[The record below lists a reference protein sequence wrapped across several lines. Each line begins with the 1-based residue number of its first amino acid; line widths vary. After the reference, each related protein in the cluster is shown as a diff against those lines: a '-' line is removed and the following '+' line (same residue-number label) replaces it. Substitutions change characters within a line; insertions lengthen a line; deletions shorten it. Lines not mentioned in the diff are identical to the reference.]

1 MSGKR
6 FLHSVLQT
14 DFGAADEGIADLYGI
29 CKRVCGDIRVFDLS
43 HTIPQFNIAAAARSL
58 AGTLAAWP
66 EETVFAS
73 TVVDPAAP
81 AARALCV
88 VKTRN
93 NRYVVAPDNGTLAE
107 AARRYGVE
115 WVRDLSELREVYLQ
129 SEESAVC
136 HGRDVAYCAAA
147 VARQLPQVT
156 LGSAYPGGEIVPLAE

>member
-1 MSGKR
+1 MAGGDRVRLHRSGPGR
-6 FLHSVLQT
+6 SG
-14 DFGAADEGIADLYGI
+14 GAGAV
-29 CKRVCGDIRVFDLS
+29 R
-43 HTIPQFNIAAAARSL
+43 
-58 AGTLAAWP
+58 
-66 EETVFAS
+66 
-73 TVVDPAAP
+73 
-81 AARALCV
+81 